1 MILVQVV
8 AGRFVVDNQGTI
20 VCFWVV
26 TDVIA
31 NVQCVSAVLFDYN
44 TRPLALSG
52 PLCHCLYALKEL
64 SYVLGFISGFK
75 EVAGIDYVDKRGMMI
90 TYFESNL
97 RRGYHS
103 HFATQDT
110 ILFCE

>member
-44 TRPLALSG
+44 TRPCPGLSAIASM
-52 PLCHCLYALKEL
+52 L
-64 SYVLGFISGFK
+64 
-75 EVAGIDYVDKRGMMI
+75 
-90 TYFESNL
+90 
-97 RRGYHS
+97 
-103 HFATQDT
+103 
-110 ILFCE
+110 

>member
-8 AGRFVVDNQGTI
+8 AGWFVLDNQGTI

-44 TRPLALSG
+44 TRPFALSG

-75 EVAGIDYVDKRGMMI
+75 EVAGIDYVEKKGDDNHI
-90 TYFESNL
+90 F
-97 RRGYHS
+97 
-103 HFATQDT
+103 
-110 ILFCE
+110 

>member
-44 TRPLALSG
+44 TRG
-52 PLCHCLYALKEL
+52 CVHITYALWMGGWVTKG
-64 SYVLGFISGFK
+64 S
-75 EVAGIDYVDKRGMMI
+75 
-90 TYFESNL
+90 T
-97 RRGYHS
+97 
-103 HFATQDT
+103 
-110 ILFCE
+110 

>member
-1 MILVQVV
+1 MTLVQAV

-44 TRPLALSG
+44 TRPFALSG
-52 PLCHCLYALKEL
+52 PLPLPLCFKRAFICF
-64 SYVLGFISGFK
+64 GFYIRLQGGSR
-75 EVAGIDYVDKRGMMI
+75 D
-90 TYFESNL
+90 
-97 RRGYHS
+97 
-103 HFATQDT
+103 
-110 ILFCE
+110 